1 MEPAWSPHGAT
12 SRTGTLR
19 SAAPACPPCGTPHTI
34 AVSCHRRHGQ
44 LVYTGKSFFLP
55 FLFPPQHLCR
65 HRSHRGKW
73 LNSHCYLFKIFFN
86 KYLWYP
92 GKRKQQPLDKRGAGR
107 RGKEFVQCFLLMW
120 DAAVLLCSQRCCW
133 MQSSSSTP
141 TWVCTS
147 CYITLVF
154 GGLIVLS
161 FSRTMWIYRNQLRFL
176 KWSPKVVGMQSL
188 DVELPCLDCIVPEII
203 GSSRLKLCLPFIYN
217 RGKSIYN

>member
-34 AVSCHRRHGQ
+34 AVGCHRRDGQ
-44 LVYTGKSFFLP
+44 LVYAGKSFFLP
-55 FLFPPQHLCR
+55 FPHNTCVGTEVTEGNGWIVIVTFLNFFLIKTSDTLVRESSNPWINEVLEDVERSLCR
-65 HRSHRGKW
+65 
-73 LNSHCYLFKIFFN
+73 
-86 KYLWYP
+86 
-92 GKRKQQPLDKRGAGR
+92 
-107 RGKEFVQCFLLMW
+107 CFLLMW
-120 DAAVLLCSQRCCW
+120 DAAVLLCSQQCCW

-147 CYITLVF
+147 CYITLVS
-154 GGLIVLS
+154 GGLIVLP
-161 FSRTMWIYRNQLRFL
+161 FSGTMWIYRNQLRFL

-188 DVELPCLDCIVPEII
+188 DAELPCLDCIVPEII
-203 GSSRLKLCLPFIYN
+203 SSSRLKLCLPFIYN